1 MLIAKGSH
9 VRLHLEGGR
18 SISPSGM
25 LLHDESGRDFP
36 SKRCLITAISKTKTP
51 LRKNK
56 WFGPTY
62 TPLLGG
68 LSIPGTRAELL
79 KKDSW
84 DDVGEISKIEYDRV
98 GEHEAGYKHSFVAPK
113 PLLLRRGRVYC
124 IVLRGATKMNWRGF
138 VERGQ

>member
-9 VRLHLEGGR
+9 VVLKLDGGKVVR
-18 SISPSGM
+18 PSGM

-36 SKRCLITAISKTKTP
+36 SKRCLIATISKTNKT
-51 LRKNK
+51 LRKTK

-62 TPLLGG
+62 VPLEG
-68 LSIPGTRAELL
+68 SVNIPGSRGELL

-84 DDVGEISKIEYDRV
+84 DDLGEISKIEYDRV
-98 GEHEAGYKHSFVAPK
+98 GEHEASYTHSFASPK

-124 IVLRGATKMNWRGF
+124 MLLRGGAKMNWRGF
-138 VERGQ
+138 VDRGQ